1 MPKKIAVN
9 SSDEIMTYTN
19 MNRIVSYII
28 LLAGLTFSFSACLP
42 PKTIGTTGEDNYSE
56 DLSKLRASY
65 ADSISQL
72 SKSDAPD
79 NTAPQPETPSLS
91 ASIDTRFSVNDEL
104 DDFLDEVTQ
113 RNQENNTYQGY
124 TVQVYT
130 GSSREKAS
138 NAKDIVYSV
147 LPEENPTITFDTP
160 NYKVKIGEYT
170 DRLEAQ
176 PVYSALKD
184 AFPAVL
190 IVPQRFPIVTE
201 E

>member
-1 MPKKIAVN
+1 
-9 SSDEIMTYTN
+9 MTYTN

-28 LLAGLTFSFSACLP
+28 LLAGFTFLFSACLP
-42 PKTIGTTGEDNYSE
+42 PKTIGTTGEDTYSE

-65 ADSISQL
+65 ADSLSQL
-72 SKSDAPD
+72 SESDAPE
-79 NTAPQPETPSLS
+79 NTAAPQPETPSLS
-91 ASIDTRFSVNDEL
+91 ANIDTRFTVNDEL
-104 DDFLDEVTQ
+104 DDFLDEVIQ

-138 NAKDIVYSV
+138 NAKDKVYSI

-184 AFPAVL
+184 AFPTVL

>member
-1 MPKKIAVN
+1 MPKKIIVN
-9 SSDEIMTYTN
+9 SSDEIMTYMH
-19 MNRIVSYII
+19 MNRLANYII
-28 LLAGLTFSFSACLP
+28 LLAGCTVLLSACLP
-42 PKTIGTTGEDNYSE
+42 PKTIGTTGEDTYSE

-65 ADSISQL
+65 ADSLYRL
-72 SKSDAPD
+72 SEPDAPAS
-79 NTAPQPETPSLS
+79 TAPQPETLSLS
-91 ASIDTRFSVNDEL
+91 ASIDTRFTINNEL
-104 DDFLDEVTQ
+104 DDFLDEVTL

-138 NAKDIVYSV
+138 NAKDKVYSI
-147 LPEENPTITFDTP
+147 LPEENPTIIFDTP

-184 AFPAVL
+184 AFPTVL

>member
-1 MPKKIAVN
+1 MLKKITVN
-9 SSDEIMTYTN
+9 LSDKIITHTG
-19 MNRIVSYII
+19 MNRIASYLMIMAGFS
-28 LLAGLTFSFSACLP
+28 LLFSACLP
-42 PKTIGTTGEDNYSE
+42 PKTIGTTGEDTYSE
-56 DLSKLRASY
+56 DLSKLRA
-65 ADSISQL
+65 AHVDTL
-72 SKSDAPD
+72 SGTNDPATTN
-79 NTAPQPETPSLS
+79 NTAPQPETPTLN
-91 ASIDTRFSVNDEL
+91 ASISTRFSVNNEL

-130 GSSREKAS
+130 GSSREKA
-138 NAKDIVYSV
+138 NDAKNKVYSI

-190 IVPQRFPIVTE
+190 IVPQRFPIVTKE
-201 E
+201 